1 MQAHHISIAR
11 FLWDP
16 AHFAMWVVLLRV
28 AIEAK
33 SKCKSGCSIAL
44 APKVVRSRIS
54 AGPHAAV
61 GVL

>member
-1 MQAHHISIAR
+1 
-11 FLWDP
+11 
-16 AHFAMWVVLLRV
+16 MWVVLLRV
-28 AIEAK
+28 AREAK